1 MCGPTFHIVIKAFN
15 QIQCAYHLYCRF
27 VVGSISST
35 ALPLDGLLLLLDHVC
50 QLLEYRAQLHDGA
63 LNVLHCV
70 CTVLDV
76 RSL

>member
-1 MCGPTFHIVIKAFN
+1 MCVPTFSIAIKAFLSN
-15 QIQCAYHLYCRF
+15 ECAYHLYCRF
-27 VVGSISST
+27 VVVAISSA

-50 QLLEYRAQLHDGA
+50 QLLEYRAQLHNGA